1 MDVNLSAYQG
11 PIDLLLTLIRRHE
24 INIYDIPIA
33 QLTTQYLQ
41 EVANM
46 PPDMGRLSEFLV
58 MAATLLEIKSQMLL
72 PRPKTKQ
79 DEEPEDPREA
89 LVQKLLLY
97 KHAQALAEEL
107 NKRIPIGERLTSTG
121 DNEMLTQINKD
132 AKSQPYESDM
142 VPLSYLMEIFADV
155 LSRKE
160 ERADTVR
167 AYFGEL
173 PRDNFTVE
181 EKIVFVHRELR
192 AHGRLNL
199 RFLFENCRSKNE
211 MVVTFLALLE
221 MVHKSEIRLTQHE
234 SFADVEVLACS

>member
-1 MDVNLSAYQG
+1 MEVKLSAYEG
-11 PIDLLLTLIRRHE
+11 PLDLLLTLIRRHE

-33 QLTTQYLQ
+33 NLTAQYLR

-89 LVQKLLLY
+89 LVQKLLAY
-97 KHAQALAEEL
+97 NHAQALAEEL
-107 NKRIPIGERLTSTG
+107 GKRVPMGERLTNAG
-121 DNEMLTQINKD
+121 DNEILTQIIKE
-132 AKSQPYESDM
+132 AKSQPFESDM
-142 VPLSYLMEIFADV
+142 VSLSCLMEIFADV

-160 ERADTVR
+160 ERVDTVR
-167 AYFGEL
+167 ADFGEL
-173 PRDNFTVE
+173 PRDRFTIE
-181 EKIVFVHRELR
+181 EKVTFMRQQLR
-192 AHGRLNL
+192 TYGRLSL
-199 RFLFENCRSKNE
+199 RFLFQNCRSKNE

-221 MVHKSEIRLTQHE
+221 MVRKSEIRISQPE
-234 SFADVEVLACS
+234 SFSDVEILA